1 VSTAF
6 HFKKCS
12 AERGHLNPESVAR
25 ALSRALPV
33 SRRASYFASRV
44 VSKCEFPRGFVGC
57 SVPVLS
63 CPQDRSTFHFPLTW
77 FSQGF
82 SHFWPIALELC
93 SAHATRCMA
102 SCGEN
107 RVVFPVAQGCQN
119 TGVLHRA
126 EWYRAKSV
134 KAVGFE
140 LDFPRC
146 EDPLGTRIH
155 ENDGRIIILTI
166 IRFLT
171 VNRLISGGY
180 TVFFQ
185 GSGYGFATDSEVFL
199 CFQN

>member
-1 VSTAF
+1 
-6 HFKKCS
+6 
-12 AERGHLNPESVAR
+12 
-25 ALSRALPV
+25 
-33 SRRASYFASRV
+33 
-44 VSKCEFPRGFVGC
+44 
-57 SVPVLS
+57 
-63 CPQDRSTFHFPLTW
+63 
-77 FSQGF
+77 
-82 SHFWPIALELC
+82 
-93 SAHATRCMA
+93 MA

-171 VNRLISGGY
+171 VNRLISGGGY
-180 TVFFQ
+180 TVFFP